1 VNQIPQIPMQIYF
14 YEIANLSFLML
25 ASFAGMFLPASM
37 VYGFLRKAQPW
48 IRISSSAACV
58 LIVSILIPTVLVMMP
73 YEETSAVN
81 FQAVQ

>member
-1 VNQIPQIPMQIYF
+1 
-14 YEIANLSFLML
+14 ML

-37 VYGFLRKAQPW
+37 VYWFLRKAKPW
-48 IRISSSAACV
+48 IRMSSSAACV

-73 YEETSAVN
+73 YEEASAVN